1 MKLFTKEILVKLP
14 PIGSTGEMEPEDIKV
29 PLKLF
34 GGGACSWYITE
45 YNPETKEA
53 FGFVT
58 LGDPQ
63 MAELGYIS
71 IAELEEI
78 KFPPFNLGIER
89 DMHFGYEHT
98 LKEVM
103 DTVKAGGHI

>member
-1 MKLFTKEILVKLP
+1 MKLFTKEILAKLP
-14 PIGSTGEMEPEDIKV
+14 AIGTTSEMGMEEIKV

-34 GGGACSWYITE
+34 GGGACSWYIFE
-45 YNPETKEA
+45 YDPEAKEA

-63 MAELGYIS
+63 MAEIGYIS
-71 IAELEEI
+71 IAELEAI
-78 KFPPFNLGIER
+78 KFPPFGLPIER
-89 DMHFGYEHT
+89 DLHFGFEHT
-98 LKEVM
+98 LKEVF